1 MRTLD
6 RLLVFI
12 GDRNG
17 IVRITK
23 KIYKI
28 LDEKQKMFSIILL
41 VLMLISG
48 FIESM
53 SITLVYPLI
62 EAIMLEDTWKEPWYA
77 NIICN
82 IFHITEKKNYV
93 VALLILLIFIFIVKN
108 LYIIFQ
114 YNIQYSFIAKSRLYL
129 QETLFESYMAKPY
142 AFFMSVNSGEIIR
155 IIFSDTVSAFLLL
168 MQLLVFIS
176 ETIVCIALGITIM
189 LINSTIAMVLIFT
202 LSIEFLVITMWIKPK
217 MKKEGLLQRSELAE
231 ANKWTLQAVNGIKS
245 IKVSN
250 TSVFFLNKYVSHIS
264 KSVDAERKSQILGIL
279 PKMILEAVTITS
291 VFLMLLIM
299 ILNGADLI
307 LVVPALSAF
316 VVAAVRL
323 LPSVG
328 KMSAALNY
336 ISFYEGGLD
345 NIISIVARGD
355 ISNTNSIETSSNI
368 NTVKDSEWHIKRELL
383 LSNVSYSYP
392 GMRNWVLKDAQL
404 SIKRGEFIGIIGES
418 GAGKTTTIDVLLGLL
433 QPQKGKIFIDEKDIY
448 SAIEDWHRILAYIPQ
463 EIFLMDDTIKR
474 NIAFGKEDYE
484 IDENKVWD
492 VLRASQL
499 DTFVRDLPLQLN
511 ESVGEKGLR
520 LSGGQKQRIGIARAL
535 YNNPEI
541 LFFDEA
547 TSALDN
553 ETEKEIM
560 KAIITLKGKKTLVV
574 IAHRMSTISQCDV
587 IYRVKNGKIIKE
599 GKPCE

>member
-1 MRTLD
+1 
-6 RLLVFI
+6 
-12 GDRNG
+12 
-17 IVRITK
+17 
-23 KIYKI
+23 
-28 LDEKQKMFSIILL
+28 
-41 VLMLISG
+41 
-48 FIESM
+48 
-53 SITLVYPLI
+53 
-62 EAIMLEDTWKEPWYA
+62 
-77 NIICN
+77 
-82 IFHITEKKNYV
+82 
-93 VALLILLIFIFIVKN
+93 
-108 LYIIFQ
+108 
-114 YNIQYSFIAKSRLYL
+114 
-129 QETLFESYMAKPY
+129 
-142 AFFMSVNSGEIIR
+142 
-155 IIFSDTVSAFLLL
+155 
-168 MQLLVFIS
+168 
-176 ETIVCIALGITIM
+176 
-189 LINSTIAMVLIFT
+189 MVLIFT